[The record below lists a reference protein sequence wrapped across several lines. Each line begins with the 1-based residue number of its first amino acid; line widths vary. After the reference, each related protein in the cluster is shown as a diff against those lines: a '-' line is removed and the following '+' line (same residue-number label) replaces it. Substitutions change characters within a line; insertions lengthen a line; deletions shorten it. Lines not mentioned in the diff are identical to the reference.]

1 MKKTIKNRVLKMQLQ
16 SLLIPIV
23 YALFL
28 KLFNVDLSGENK
40 NIGFLMYLIFVLGGI
55 LDLFTF
61 LIALIV
67 SYITHYIHMKKNL
80 NAFGVLDLLG
90 KPKFL
95 EKYYVNIDILFVYII
110 TASIVLFL
118 RTFISNNASGDFTS
132 GIENFGYIFVYPLFW
147 SIFNYYI
154 AAFFYNLIA
163 ISKFMASDDYERY
176 LDETGNEDERD
187 K

>member
-1 MKKTIKNRVLKMQLQ
+1 MKITINNRAFKMQLQ
-16 SLLIPIV
+16 SFLILII
-23 YALFL
+23 YTLFL

-40 NIGFLMYLIFVLGGI
+40 NIGFLMYLIFVLGET

-61 LIALIV
+61 LIALII
-67 SYITHYIHMKKNL
+67 SYIGHYVHIKKNL
-80 NAFGVLDLLG
+80 NAFGMLDLLG

-110 TASIVLFL
+110 TAFIVLFF
-118 RTFISNNASGDFTS
+118 RTFISNNMPGDFTL
-132 GIENFGYIFVYPLFW
+132 GLENFGYIFVYPLFW

-154 AAFFYNLIA
+154 AAFFYNWIA

>member
-1 MKKTIKNRVLKMQLQ
+1 MKNLFKNRAFKMQLQ
-16 SLLIPIV
+16 SLLIPLV

-28 KLFNVDLSGENK
+28 KLLNVDLSGENK

-61 LIALIV
+61 FIALIV
-67 SYITHYIHMKKNL
+67 CYIGHYLHIKKNL
-80 NAFGVLDLLG
+80 NAFGILDLLG
-90 KPKFL
+90 KPKSL
-95 EKYYVNIDILFVYII
+95 EKYYVNIDILIVFII
-110 TASIVLFL
+110 TASIVFFL
-118 RTFISNNASGDFTS
+118 RTFITNNISGDFTS

-147 SIFNYYI
+147 SIFNYYL
-154 AAFFYNLIA
+154 AALFYNWIA
-163 ISKFMASDDYERY
+163 ISKSMASDDYQRY

>member
-1 MKKTIKNRVLKMQLQ
+1 MKNLFKNRAFKMQLQ

-28 KLFNVDLSGENK
+28 KLLNVDLSGENK

-61 LIALIV
+61 FIALIV
-67 SYITHYIHMKKNL
+67 CYIGHYLHIKKNL
-80 NAFGVLDLLG
+80 NAFGILDLLG

-110 TASIVLFL
+110 TAFIVLFL
-118 RTFISNNASGDFTS
+118 RAFISNNASGDFTS

-154 AAFFYNLIA
+154 AAFFYNWIA
-163 ISKFMASDDYERY
+163 ISKFMASDDYQRY

>member
-1 MKKTIKNRVLKMQLQ
+1 M
-16 SLLIPIV
+16 
-23 YALFL
+23 
-28 KLFNVDLSGENK
+28 
-40 NIGFLMYLIFVLGGI
+40 
-55 LDLFTF
+55 
-61 LIALIV
+61 
-67 SYITHYIHMKKNL
+67 
-80 NAFGVLDLLG
+80 LDLLG

-110 TASIVLFL
+110 TAFIVLFF
-118 RTFISNNASGDFTS
+118 RTFISNNMPGDFTL
-132 GIENFGYIFVYPLFW
+132 GLENFGYIFVYPLFW

-154 AAFFYNLIA
+154 AAFFYNWIA

>member
-1 MKKTIKNRVLKMQLQ
+1 
-16 SLLIPIV
+16 
-23 YALFL
+23 
-28 KLFNVDLSGENK
+28 
-40 NIGFLMYLIFVLGGI
+40 MYI
-55 LDLFTF
+55 L
-61 LIALIV
+61 
-67 SYITHYIHMKKNL
+67 KKNL
-80 NAFGVLDLLG
+80 NAFGILDLLG

-110 TASIVLFL
+110 TAFIVLFL
-118 RTFISNNASGDFTS
+118 RAFISNNAPGDFTS
-132 GIENFGYIFVYPLFW
+132 GIENLGYIFVYPLFW

-154 AAFFYNLIA
+154 AAFFYNWIA

>member
-16 SLLIPIV
+16 SLLIPII

-28 KLFNVDLSGENK
+28 KLSNLEFFGEN
-40 NIGFLMYLIFVLGGI
+40 NVGFLMYLTFVVGGI

-61 LIALIV
+61 LTALII
-67 SYITHYIHMKKNL
+67 SSITHYMHMKKNL

-118 RTFISNNASGDFTS
+118 RTFISNNASGDFTL
-132 GIENFGYIFVYPLFW
+132 GLENFGYIFVYPLFW

-154 AAFFYNLIA
+154 AAFFYNWIA
-163 ISKFMASDDYERY
+163 IAKFRASDDYQRY
-176 LDETGNEDERD
+176 LDETDQKEDKDEL
-187 K
+187 